1 MKVFKEMVGL
11 VTKQRLNNI
20 ELIDERLPDGKENL
34 YLKLFKGIADGV
46 FNSDEEAA
54 LQLYQTSAKNKKYLM
69 LKSRLKERL
78 INTLFFLNHKKIQDS
93 PYQKAVYQC
102 NRNYFCSKILL
113 THGARTSAIAM
124 AKSTLALAKQFDLNE
139 ITLLCARMLRHH
151 YSMMGLKQEFQ
162 QFNDLADVSLK
173 LIRSETKAEHMYEQL
188 LSQVARSKSYSQ
200 ELTATAKEYFNQ
212 SKELSKYQ
220 QSFHLHLLH
229 YRIGLLYYQVIG
241 NYRLTLNLCN
251 RLQVFLK
258 KNSRYRLASREGEIA
273 LLKMVCC
280 LYLND
285 YKNGKQNADEAL
297 KFYTQ
302 GSNNW
307 FVVLQNYFMLAMHAG
322 KHKQAAEIFEQA
334 TGHQRF
340 QYLSDE
346 KSEEWKIYEAYLHY
360 VMPAKTK
367 GKEFKI
373 LKFINEV
380 PIYSK
385 DKGGLYPA
393 ILIAQLLFMIDR
405 GDEDRIEKNIES
417 LRIFSSRYL
426 SGKKSVRTSIFIKML
441 RQLINCHFK
450 PEKVKAKAAPYLKK
464 LTESK
469 YGHLTE
475 NETME
480 IIPYE
485 DIWSIILS
493 RMTSK
498 KQGWN

>member
-1 MKVFKEMVGL
+1 MVGL

-34 YLKLFKGIADGV
+34 YLKLFKGIADGI

-251 RLQVFLK
+251 R
-258 KNSRYRLASREGEIA
+258 
-273 LLKMVCC
+273 
-280 LYLND
+280 
-285 YKNGKQNADEAL
+285 
-297 KFYTQ
+297 
-302 GSNNW
+302 
-307 FVVLQNYFMLAMHAG
+307 
-322 KHKQAAEIFEQA
+322 
-334 TGHQRF
+334 
-340 QYLSDE
+340 
-346 KSEEWKIYEAYLHY
+346 
-360 VMPAKTK
+360 
-367 GKEFKI
+367 
-373 LKFINEV
+373 
-380 PIYSK
+380 
-385 DKGGLYPA
+385 
-393 ILIAQLLFMIDR
+393 
-405 GDEDRIEKNIES
+405 
-417 LRIFSSRYL
+417 
-426 SGKKSVRTSIFIKML
+426 
-441 RQLINCHFK
+441 
-450 PEKVKAKAAPYLKK
+450 
-464 LTESK
+464 
-469 YGHLTE
+469 
-475 NETME
+475 
-480 IIPYE
+480 
-485 DIWSIILS
+485 
-493 RMTSK
+493 
-498 KQGWN
+498 

>member
-1 MKVFKEMVGL
+1 
-11 VTKQRLNNI
+11 
-20 ELIDERLPDGKENL
+20 
-34 YLKLFKGIADGV
+34 
-46 FNSDEEAA
+46 
-54 LQLYQTSAKNKKYLM
+54 
-69 LKSRLKERL
+69 
-78 INTLFFLNHKKIQDS
+78 
-93 PYQKAVYQC
+93 
-102 NRNYFCSKILL
+102 
-113 THGARTSAIAM
+113 
-124 AKSTLALAKQFDLNE
+124 
-139 ITLLCARMLRHH
+139 
-151 YSMMGLKQEFQ
+151 
-162 QFNDLADVSLK
+162 
-173 LIRSETKAEHMYEQL
+173 MYEQL
-188 LSQVARSKSYSQ
+188 LSQVARSKSYSR
-200 ELTATAKEYFNQ
+200 ELAVTAKEYFNQ

-251 RLQVFLK
+251 RLQAFLK
-258 KNSRYRLASREGEIA
+258 KNNRYRLASREGEIA

-297 KFYTQ
+297 KFYGQ

-307 FVVLQNYFMLAMHAG
+307 FVVLQNYFLLAMHAG
-322 KHKQAAEIFEQA
+322 KHKQAADIFELA

-360 VMPAKTK
+360 VMPAKIK

-441 RQLINCHFK
+441 RQLVNCHFK
-450 PEKVKAKAAPYLKK
+450 PEKVKAKVTLYLKK
-464 LTESK
+464 LNESK
-469 YGHLTE
+469 YSQQTE

-493 RMTSK
+493 RMSSK
-498 KQGWN
+498 KQGRK